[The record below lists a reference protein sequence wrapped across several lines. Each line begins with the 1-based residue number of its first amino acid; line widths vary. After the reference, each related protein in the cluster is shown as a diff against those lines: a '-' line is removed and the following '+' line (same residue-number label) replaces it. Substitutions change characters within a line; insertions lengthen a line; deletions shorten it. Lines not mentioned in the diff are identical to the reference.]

1 MINYGNYSTAAQSL
15 SPSLPPWVIII
26 FRSSLQLLVSLCL
39 LVVLRVSPLGPP
51 GTRWQVML
59 SGLLSSLLLATT
71 YLSLARLDP
80 RLSAAVLLS
89 TGPVVTLLSTILTR

>member
-1 MINYGNYSTAAQSL
+1 
-15 SPSLPPWVIII
+15 
-26 FRSSLQLLVSLCL
+26 
-39 LVVLRVSPLGPP
+39 
-51 GTRWQVML
+51 ML

-89 TGPVVTLLSTILTR
+89 TGPVVTLLSTILIR